1 MKLLAHLFKF
11 IHDHH
16 LSRRNEPENIL
27 NQVTNID
34 DLIQNVKDWSHI
46 LTHKPSEYVT
56 TNCKCLNSLL
66 GGGIPKRQVT
76 LVYGEAN
83 TGKTTLA
90 LQCAAALSKA
100 NLKTLYVD
108 CENSF
113 SLERLAQ
120 IASKDLPTISSRIF
134 VFKLQSFYDQSL
146 LIEDMD
152 RYISKGVA
160 LIVVDPITSLY
171 RLELKNPWRV
181 FSVNRS
187 LNRQIAYLNQTVKTH
202 DVAVLIISQVHNI
215 IQGNHDMLIEPV
227 ATRVLKFWSQNILK
241 MKTDPKPSVRR
252 VILEKHPNSS
262 RVGAYCTVLLHQT
275 GIVNFTPRLP

>member
-1 MKLLAHLFKF
+1 M
-11 IHDHH
+11 
-16 LSRRNEPENIL
+16 
-27 NQVTNID
+27 
-34 DLIQNVKDWSHI
+34 
-46 LTHKPSEYVT
+46 
-56 TNCKCLNSLL
+56 L

-90 LQCAAALSKA
+90 LQCAAALSRD

-108 CENSF
+108 CGEGF

-134 VFKLQSFYDQSL
+134 VFKLQSFHEQTL
-146 LIEDMD
+146 LIEDVD
-152 RYISKGVA
+152 KYVSKDVA

-181 FSVNRS
+181 FSLNRS
-187 LNRQIAYLNQTVKTH
+187 LNRQIAYLTQTVKTY
-202 DVAVLIISQVHNI
+202 DVAVLITSQVHSI
-215 IQGNHDMLIEPV
+215 IRENHNTLVEPV

-241 MKTDPKPSVRR
+241 MKTDPRPSVRK
-252 VILEKHPNSS
+252 VILEKRQNSS
-262 RVGAYCTVLLHQT
+262 QVGAYCTVLLNQT
-275 GIVNFTPRLP
+275 GIINIKPLSSLKTFQIQNDLRADKGYNQ